1 MQVKRQNIPSSYKPI
16 DSYKTEL
23 FWCSDGW
30 VYDTFS
36 KTRRRFKA
44 SDCINFY
51 MEEEATERIV
61 FSDVQQ
67 SETVYVTVYQESPRI
82 WMEEGDGYVDMFC
95 VVNP

>member
-1 MQVKRQNIPSSYKPI
+1 
-16 DSYKTEL
+16 
-23 FWCSDGW
+23 
-30 VYDTFS
+30 
-36 KTRRRFKA
+36 
-44 SDCINFY
+44 